1 MNNGNFKIKLFS
13 SFAVRSMYFQYSY
26 HDIVDYL
33 PYGLGALVSFL
44 RNNGFCVDQE
54 DLSMEFTRGNK
65 CYPQEKCDPQLFIE
79 NKINNVS
86 LKDFN
91 LIGVSIYSYLHFSS
105 AMLIAKKLKQ
115 NSGPPI
121 VFGGAFM
128 TLYGHL
134 YPELFDFVDYAIVG
148 DGVTPL
154 LRLIEH
160 LQGKVSLSD
169 IPNLTY
175 KDKER
180 IITNTRQYYP
190 IEDMPVPDFDGLPIE
205 LYRKKDLKGNNLLLL
220 PYQTSRGCAN
230 KCTFCN
236 NCNIS
241 HKIEY
246 KTYNKIISELKLMKA
261 RYDNV
266 MFDFCD
272 DTINNSSSHLNN
284 LMDKLIESNLDI
296 KWMART
302 KIGNLD
308 DCLLKKMR
316 QAGCQILIFGVESGS
331 SKVLKMMKKNFTPNQ
346 AGQTLRHAH
355 ESGIVTIILLVG
367 GYLYETGKDIRKT
380 IDFVILNKDHID
392 YFSLM
397 SFVLLYGSPIYFNPD
412 KYGVTNMSHTE
423 WRHRFKFDEAGALK
437 WKDKVKQQKK
447 NEEKVLRALYR
458 YVRLPKE
465 RKGIKLFIAIVR
477 FDLLNMVRKSQRL
490 MRKAFGRHEG
500 VLLLRK

>member
-1 MNNGNFKIKLFS
+1 MSADNFRVKLISPFIQQVKS
-13 SFAVRSMYFQYSY
+13 PKYYS
-26 HDIVDYL
+26 HDLYNYL
-33 PYGLGALVSFL
+33 SYGMGTITAYL
-44 RNNGFCVDQE
+44 RQKHFYVEQE
-54 DLSMEFTRGNK
+54 DLSLRFNAGNVDGIHGEDDQITLIDK
-65 CYPQEKCDPQLFIE
+65 YIDSGALR
-79 NKINNVS
+79 
-86 LKDFN
+86 DFG
-91 LIGVSIYSYLHFSS
+91 LIGVSVYSRPHFSTG
-105 AMLIAKKLKQ
+105 LLLAKQIKKRI
-115 NSGPPI
+115 NTPI

-148 DGVTPL
+148 DGMPPL

-331 SKVLKMMKKNFTPNQ
+331 SKVLKMMGKNFTPNQ
-346 AGQTLRHAH
+346 AGQALRHAH

-447 NEEKVLRALYR
+447 SEEKVLRALYR

-477 FDLLNMVRKSQRL
+477 FDLLNMVRKPQRL

>member
-134 YPELFDFVDYAIVG
+134 YHELFDFVDYAIVG
-148 DGVTPL
+148 DGMTPL

-169 IPNLTY
+169 IPNLIY

-272 DTINNSSSHLNN
+272 CLINSSRSRLNA
-284 LMDKLIESNLDI
+284 LMDTFISNDLNI
-296 KWMART
+296 TWMART

-331 SKVLKMMKKNFTPNQ
+331 SKVLKMMKKNFTARQLNETLKDTSK
-346 AGQTLRHAH
+346 AGITT
-355 ESGIVTIILLVG
+355 VVLLMS
-367 GYLYETGKDIRKT
+367 GYLYETKRDVTQTVKFIKK
-380 IDFVILNKDHID
+380 NKRHID

-397 SFVLLYGSPIYFNPD
+397 RFALVYGSPIHSDPD
-412 KYGVTNMSHTE
+412 KYGISNISRTE
-423 WRHRFKFDEAGALK
+423 SRHSFKFDEIKALK

-447 NEEKVLRALYR
+447 SEEKVLRALYR

-477 FDLLNMVRKSQRL
+477 FDLFNMVRKPQRL
-490 MRKAFGRHEG
+490 IKK
-500 VLLLRK
+500 VLSANSKQYTV